1 MPANNIHDFHPGRI
15 NLCGMESYQ
24 KMKFELNLVA
34 TRRGMFKMNFQIV
47 NTRTP
52 SSVQNIC
59 VFSSDDTV
67 TSLHVALDHTGDVTH
82 IGTMKWK

>member
-34 TRRGMFKMNFQIV
+34 TRRGMFKINFQIV
-47 NTRTP
+47 NTRTQARFKIYVCFP
-52 SSVQNIC
+52 QMTQSQAYMWLL
-59 VFSSDDTV
+59 T
-67 TSLHVALDHTGDVTH
+67 TLE
-82 IGTMKWK
+82 M